1 MCFPQTCYV
10 LPQKYLWLMRWTT
23 NCCWS
28 SLLVSWLVVVGF
40 TRSTTGT
47 MDGGY
52 SRLCQPL
59 FFFLLQLRMNFLRHK
74 PLEPQFQPSTNIC
87 LSWLLCLVLFPYC
100 CFFSSWRLWLDW
112 WCSGFEH
119 VWDVNENM
127 LLHEIFLNGIVL
139 SSWKGGPGGVWLTD
153 WVTTTT
159 TTTTKGCSQLV
170 WVWEKKSVPPSA
182 AFP

>member
-1 MCFPQTCYV
+1 MFCHKNIFGWCDEQRTAAGLV
-10 LPQKYLWLMRWTT
+10 LWCPGWW
-23 NCCWS
+23 W
-28 SLLVSWLVVVGF
+28 LVSQGVRMGRWMAAIADFVNP
-40 TRSTTGT
+40 
-47 MDGGY
+47 
-52 SRLCQPL
+52 C
-59 FFFLLQLRMNFLRHK
+59 FFLLQLRMNFLRHK

-100 CFFSSWRLWLDW
+100 RVYPSWRLWLDW

-139 SSWKGGPGGVWLTD
+139 SSWKGGPEGVWLTD
-153 WVTTTT
+153 DDNNERMQPACVSL
-159 TTTTKGCSQLV
+159 G
-170 WVWEKKSVPPSA
+170 EKSVPPSA